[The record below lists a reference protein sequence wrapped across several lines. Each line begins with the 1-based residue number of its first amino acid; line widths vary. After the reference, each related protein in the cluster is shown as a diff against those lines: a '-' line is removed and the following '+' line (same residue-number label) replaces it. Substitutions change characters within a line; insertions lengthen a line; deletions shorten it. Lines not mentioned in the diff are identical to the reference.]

1 MVEDIDKGSKGSDG
15 LENEYDGIQNLE
27 TTGSDTVGDNS
38 SVHQDDTL
46 TLRFIEKK

>member
-27 TTGSDTVGDNS
+27 
-38 SVHQDDTL
+38 
-46 TLRFIEKK
+46 LRARILLETIVLYTRMTR